1 MIKRRLS
8 KNAKK
13 IDKFLIKYL
22 KSQNQSPLSHPM
34 KYGIISGGKKIRSTV
49 IFDVGK
55 IFNINEKKLIN
66 ICAAVECI
74 HSYSLIHDDLP
85 CMDNDAIRRGKPSTH
100 IKYGEAS
107 AVLAGSSLL
116 TLAFEIIADKKYK
129 LNSQFKNEIIK
140 SLANCAGH
148 TGIAGGQELDLKFE
162 NKNKKINKIIDMQRK
177 KTGKLF
183 HFCAHAVGV
192 IANKSKKEKKFLSNL
207 GEEIGLLFQL
217 ADDFLDTTS
226 SKKLTGKIVRKD
238 TKKGKATLLN
248 LIGEKKAYIYAL
260 NLKKKI
266 LLKLEKHGKKAKN
279 LINTIEFI
287 LGRNF

>member
-1 MIKRRLS
+1 MIKKLS

-22 KSQNQSPLSHPM
+22 KSQNQSQLSNPM
-34 KYGIISGGKKIRSTV
+34 KYGVISGGKKIRSTV
-49 IFDVGK
+49 IFDTGR

-116 TLAFEIIADKKYK
+116 TLAFEIIADKKYQ
-129 LNSQFKNEIIK
+129 LNSRFKNEIIK
-140 SLANCAGH
+140 SLANCSGH
-148 TGIAGGQELDLKFE
+148 TGIAGGQELDLKYE
-162 NKNKKINKIIDMQRK
+162 NKNKKINKIIDMQKK

-183 HFCAHAVGV
+183 NFCLYAVGV
-192 IANKSKKEKKFLSNL
+192 IANKNDKEKKFLSNL

-217 ADDFLDTTS
+217 ADDFLDIKS
-226 SKKLTGKIVRKD
+226 SKKLTGKSVKKD
-238 TKKGKATLLN
+238 SKKGKSTLLN
-248 LIGEKKAYIYAL
+248 LMGEKKAYLYAF

-266 LLKLEKHGKKAKN
+266 LLKLKKHGKKAKN
-279 LINTIEFI
+279 LTNTIEFI